1 MGYQSSFC
9 LVVSICWQQIP
20 GWFLSHIIKYIYI
33 YVYIR
38 AHLHIHN
45 RSRRKDGQWHYI
57 IHIVIKV
64 FYCVS
69 IFLGFA
75 TYIYYVYIYITH
87 ESSWIQLGYDMVSHL
102 LMALTWRGPCRKS
115 RRKRSGG
122 DRRSACG
129 VPDQRWFSMLTDVSH
144 DFMSKSYCVIVV

>member
-20 GWFLSHIIKYIYI
+20 GWFLSHIIKYIYIYI

-75 TYIYYVYIYITH
+75 TYIYILCIYIYIYISPMNHH
-87 ESSWIQLGYDMVSHL
+87 ESNWDMIWLATYWWPWPEEVLVAKAGARGAVETGGL
-102 LMALTWRGPCRKS
+102 LVEFQTRDDFPC
-115 RRKRSGG
+115 
-122 DRRSACG
+122 
-129 VPDQRWFSMLTDVSH
+129 WLM
-144 DFMSKSYCVIVV
+144 